1 MAREK
6 KAKNYKGKPVRGR
19 HGYAWNPE
27 YGWQILR
34 RTPGYIAAVETF
46 LSEAK
51 AAKDV
56 VSLSIF
62 NQIMTSRRAI
72 AFGRRKGAKN
82 SAGFGDLSVYDR
94 VLIAKARASFA
105 ALFEKTT
112 SGRSAREK
120 VTALQTKH
128 FQRFHKKY
136 GDIIAFPLHY
146 GQSRPSPMTLA
157 ALWNLFPVIS
167 VLPTD
172 KNIGNRTITLEIKL
186 NANFSDAAILQE
198 TDRIVKYALM
208 GERHDLTPNRFLM
221 GAKRWEH
228 FNQQINAYDL
238 SMEDGLGYQRIGDA
252 ILGDSEQS
260 GATRKKWAENSIKLV
275 KSKLIPFFDR

>member
-6 KAKNYKGKPVRGR
+6 KAKSSKGKPVRGR

-34 RTPGYIAAVETF
+34 RTPGYIAAVNTF

-62 NQIMTSRRAI
+62 NQIMASRRVL
-72 AFGRRKGAKN
+72 AFGRRKGTKN
-82 SAGFGDLSVYDR
+82 PTGFGDFNVYDR
-94 VLIAKARASFA
+94 VLTAKARADFA
-105 ALFEKTT
+105 SLIEKTA
-112 SGRSAREK
+112 SARSKQEK
-120 VTALQTKH
+120 ATALQTKH
-128 FQRFHKKY
+128 FQKFHKKY

-146 GQSRPSPMTLA
+146 DQSRPFPNTLA

-167 VLPTD
+167 VLPIE
-172 KNIGNRTITLEIKL
+172 KNIANRTITIEIKL

-198 TDRIVKYALM
+198 TDRVVKSALM

-228 FNQQINAYDL
+228 FNQQISAYDL
-238 SMEDGLGYQRIGDA
+238 NVEDGLGYQRIGDA
-252 ILGDSEQS
+252 ILGDTEQS
-260 GATRKKWAENSIKLV
+260 SATRKKWAENSIKLV